1 MMVCMTSGSDFSI
14 EKARLRFMHPVEL
27 PRLMPILPQR
37 ALLQPMLPLAPIVPQ
52 ETQPV
57 LDLATRRIAKA
68 IVTAI
73 IEVIAGKRKPHQ
85 LNELVCP
92 PALRAVSS
100 LRRIPE
106 CRDLRIR
113 SMRMQTPM
121 AGVVEVSVHLQL
133 GVFSRAA
140 ALRLVDTP
148 SGWNCT
154 HLEAALLPRTITKA
168 G

>member
-1 MMVCMTSGSDFSI
+1 MTSGSAIGI
-14 EKARLRFMHPVEL
+14 EKARLRLMHPIES
-27 PRLMPILPQR
+27 PRLLPILPQR
-37 ALLQPMLPLAPIVPQ
+37 SLLQPMLPLAPTVSQ
-52 ETQPV
+52 ESQPV
-57 LDLATRRIAKA
+57 LDLATRRMAKA

-92 PALRAVSS
+92 SALRAVSS

-113 SMRMQTPM
+113 SMRLQTPM
-121 AGVVEVSVHLQL
+121 AGVVEAAVHLQL
-133 GVFSRAA
+133 GVYSRAA
-140 ALRLVDTP
+140 AFRLVDTP
-148 SGWNCT
+148 NGWNCT